1 MYNII
6 LAFITAF
13 LLTYRVIP
21 AIVSIAKKK
30 KLYDEPNHRKSHEE
44 VVPRLGGIGIF
55 AGLLF
60 SIILWTPFNFLGDLQ
75 YILSAFIIIFLI
87 GAKDDIDPVIPIKK
101 AGAQFVAA
109 LILVFKANVII
120 TDFHG
125 ILGIHEIPFL
135 YSVLFSLFVIIAI
148 INAFNLIDGV
158 NGLAGSVALLT
169 SIILGFWFYK
179 IDRIE
184 LAIVAFSTAGSIIAF
199 LKYNFSPASI
209 FMGDTGSLL
218 LGLVSAILA
227 IKFID
232 INASLINSSYHISS
246 GTVFVI
252 AIMILPIFDT
262 IRIMILRIL
271 NGKSPFHP
279 DKKHLHHL
287 LLDLGLSHMQVTM
300 VLTGVN
306 ILFVLIAY
314 YFRNLDINLLL
325 LIIIGLLLILTGILN
340 FIHKRKQNRK

>member
-1 MYNII
+1 
-6 LAFITAF
+6 
-13 LLTYRVIP
+13 
-21 AIVSIAKKK
+21 
-30 KLYDEPNHRKSHEE
+30 
-44 VVPRLGGIGIF
+44 LGGIGIF